1 MSQICIAV
9 RIWFQLGGTDF
20 SDNEKIIMKL
30 VLCVNMDKFQRIGK
44 VVRLYQK
51 EGLLG
56 LLLGECTDELEAL
69 AADEKGEESAAGRIR
84 KRIEEI

>member
-1 MSQICIAV
+1 
-9 RIWFQLGGTDF
+9 
-20 SDNEKIIMKL
+20 
-30 VLCVNMDKFQRIGK
+30 MDKFQRIGK

-84 KRIEEI
+84 KRIEAI